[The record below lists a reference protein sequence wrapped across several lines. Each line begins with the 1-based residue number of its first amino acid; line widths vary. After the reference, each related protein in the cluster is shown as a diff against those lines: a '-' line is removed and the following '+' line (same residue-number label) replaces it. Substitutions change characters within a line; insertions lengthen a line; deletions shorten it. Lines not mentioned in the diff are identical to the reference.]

1 MDRIRLTRHSF
12 LKKSK
17 RPSVTWISSFAKD
30 PFIVLSTE
38 NHSAWGTRLAH
49 PSRGAVSVFRDL
61 SNTDETRVTFKLYPQ
76 DIPKEATPEIR
87 PVVRKLRPNKI
98 LFVKGSVR
106 MSHGR
111 CVYMKTC
118 SPHYNCAQNFQHVGF

>member
-1 MDRIRLTRHSF
+1 MDF
-12 LKKSK
+12 LL
-17 RPSVTWISSFAKD
+17 RQGPV
-30 PFIVLSTE
+30 IVLSTE

-87 PVVRKLRPNKI
+87 HVVRKLRPNEI

-106 MSHGR
+106 MKIEIPSGGSFVWQGHSGD
-111 CVYMKTC
+111 
-118 SPHYNCAQNFQHVGF
+118 PIGFDMLGPEVFEFMTI